1 MLELV
6 VHLPLNVA
14 MAGDSELQDLVDHL
28 VRSTRLDADEAA
40 RVIEEVLAYLSECPA
55 EYVARRHAELRREG
69 LANAAIF
76 ERLAVE
82 LDGRRF
88 AAPALSVRQLRRLVY
103 G

>member
-1 MLELV
+1 
-6 VHLPLNVA
+6 
-14 MAGDSELQDLVDHL
+14 MAEADLQDLIDHL
-28 VRSTRLDADEAA
+28 VRSTRLDAVEAGRVVDE
-40 RVIEEVLAYLSECPA
+40 VISYLSECPS

-76 ERLAVE
+76 ELLGAE

-88 AAPALSVRQLRRLVY
+88 AAGPLSRRQIRRLVY